1 MARSKNN
8 KKELKKVTEQLSDKG
23 LEIISFKTESQA
35 PIVSERIQKQKPW
48 VYFGEDNLWPNKLIE
63 MADNSALHSS
73 ILDTKAKMIAG
84 DGILY
89 EGEDASQAEAEKFLE
104 DSTADFGGLNRTIQ
118 RLSTDVAYFNSF
130 YLNVQYNNG
139 GEVDTLRHLDYSFVR
154 SGKMDLTTRKVHEYY
169 MSTRWDIATT
179 KRTYS
184 PDDEIYKPIEI
195 LAFDP
200 KKMRDKSSR
209 ASGQLVVAR
218 TYDPSVLYYTKPT
231 YIGCVNQIE
240 VAAKIANFHKN
251 QLDNGMTGNL
261 HLHLKQDLSD
271 TTKRVKMLKELNAQY
286 AGTNNA
292 GRIFLT
298 WGVGESNIP
307 EVNTI
312 NTSDVHGALSELN
325 TRTNEEIAMAHQ
337 ISRSIVGLDQ
347 STGLGGLE
355 ISNALDMFQ
364 TVYVS
369 PSQQLIEDTLNDLL
383 KFNNINATVKIERLR
398 PSTLVLS
405 DTLMSLSATVN
416 EIREIANLGPFEDE
430 EIGNTILK
438 DIENGSRAISGNTE

>member
-1 MARSKNN
+1 MARN
-8 KKELKKVTEQLSDKG
+8 KKELKKITQDLSDKG
-23 LEIISFKTESQA
+23 LEIISFKSESQA
-35 PIVSERIQKQKPW
+35 PIVSERVQKQKPW
-48 VYFGEDNLWPNKLIE
+48 VFFGADNLWPEALIQ

-73 ILDTKAKMIAG
+73 ILGTKAKMIAG
-84 DGILY
+84 DGVIY
-89 EGEDASQAEAEKFLE
+89 DGTGSKKAEKFLE
-104 DSTADFGGLNRTIQ
+104 DATNMHGGLNRTINKMA
-118 RLSTDVAYFNSF
+118 TDVAYFNSF
-130 YLNVQYNNG
+130 YTNVQFNVGNKI
-139 GEVDTLRHLDYSFVR
+139 GEIRHLDYSFVR
-154 SGKMDLTTRKVHEYY
+154 SGKIGLDTRKVNEYW
-169 MSTRWDIATT
+169 MSTRWDIATS

-184 PDDEIYKPIEI
+184 PDDEIYRPTEI
-195 LAFDP
+195 LAFDE
-200 KKMRDKSSR
+200 KKIRDKISKKN
-209 ASGQLVVAR
+209 GQLIVAK
-218 TYDPSVLYYTKPT
+218 TYEPSTLYYTKPT
-231 YIGCVNQIE
+231 YIGCVNQIQ

-298 WGVGESNIP
+298 WGVGEANIP

-369 PSQQLIEDTLNDLL
+369 PSQQLIEDTFNDIL
-383 KFNNINATVKIERLR
+383 KFNGISATIKIERLR
-398 PSTLVLS
+398 PSTLVL
-405 DTLMSLSATVN
+405 DKELMKLSATVD
-416 EIREIANLGPFEDE
+416 EIRDIANLEPFEDE
-430 EIGNTILK
+430 EIGSKLLIQV
-438 DIENGSRAISGNTE
+438 ENGSRAISGDTERQD